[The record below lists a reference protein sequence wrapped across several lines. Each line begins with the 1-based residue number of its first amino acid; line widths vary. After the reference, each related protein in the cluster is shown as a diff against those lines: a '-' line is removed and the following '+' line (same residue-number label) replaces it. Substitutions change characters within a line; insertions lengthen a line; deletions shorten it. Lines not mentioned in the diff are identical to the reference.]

1 MPGSRIASF
10 ILPPAVALAGDST
23 ISQEKRLSSNQN
35 EPSQPDLRY
44 TQRLSITVG
53 IVLLGLVASLLINI
67 PSRTL
72 TLHLLGSPLALHISG
87 RYLVVALLVGLTCT
101 GTEALIRTHSLAH
114 RRQIAN
120 TFVLWTVP
128 AVLVFF
134 AALVLPHVPDR
145 VTWLGGILATAIF
158 LSLSLTAEY
167 HTIDPTDS
175 RYEVSQAFLTGMIY
189 ALALASF
196 VLVYSAKS
204 RSLFSATTI
213 FFVTLLLT
221 LERLRFARQALSV
234 TGPYALV
241 NGALIGESVWALN
254 YSRVPGAMGGIFL
267 LLTFHVVSGVAF
279 QHLLGRLTS
288 RVIVEYGL
296 VALLGIGLTV
306 YYFV

>member
-1 MPGSRIASF
+1 M
-10 ILPPAVALAGDST
+10 
-23 ISQEKRLSSNQN
+23 SSSLN
-35 EPSQPDLRY
+35 ESLQPNLRY

-53 IVLLGLVASLLINI
+53 IVLLGLVASLLIDI

-114 RRQIAN
+114 RRQLAN

-134 AALVLPHVPDR
+134 AALLLPHAPNR
-145 VTWLGGILATAIF
+145 LTWLAGLVVTAGL
-158 LSLSLTAEY
+158 LSLSMTAEY
-167 HTIDPTDS
+167 HTIDLTDN
-175 RYEVSQAFLTGMIY
+175 RYELSQAFLTGMIY

-196 VLVYSAKS
+196 VLVYGAKY
-204 RSLFSATTI
+204 RSLFSATI
-213 FFVTLLLT
+213 LFVVTVLLA
-221 LERLRFARQALSV
+221 LERLRFTGHTLSV

-241 NGALIGESVWALN
+241 NGALIAESVWALN
-254 YSRVPGAMGGIFL
+254 YSRVPGVMGGIFL
-267 LLTFHVVSGVAF
+267 LLTFHVVAGVAH
-279 QHLLGRLTS
+279 QHLLGRLTA
-288 RVIVEYGL
+288 RVIVEYAL
-296 VALLGIGLTV
+296 VTLLGVGLAV